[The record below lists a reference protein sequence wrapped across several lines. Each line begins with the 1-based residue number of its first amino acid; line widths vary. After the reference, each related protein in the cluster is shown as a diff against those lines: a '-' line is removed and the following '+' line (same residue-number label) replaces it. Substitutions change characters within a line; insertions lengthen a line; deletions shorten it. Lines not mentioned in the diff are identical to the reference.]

1 MPSLPP
7 HDPIGMVTITA
18 REIYDAVMHLTGR
31 VDQQI
36 HKLDELA
43 EDVRDHETRIRSL
56 EKARWPLPSLAV
68 VVSVIG
74 LVVAAVPHLI

>member
-1 MPSLPP
+1 MV
-7 HDPIGMVTITA
+7 DPIGTVTITA

-43 EDVRDHETRIRSL
+43 EDVRDHESRIRSL
-56 EKARWPLPSLAV
+56 EKGRWPLPSLAV
-68 VVSVIG
+68 LVSLTGLAIAVI
-74 LVVAAVPHLI
+74 PHLT